1 MRFFYLVLSLF
12 FTGAVLEGQAQE
24 YDYPTAT
31 QNIPAFPTAEGFG
44 KFATGGRGGRVVTV
58 TNLEDDPTTPPVG
71 SLRWA
76 LAQYPDEP
84 ITVVFNCSGWIILKD
99 VLRVTRTAG
108 LTIAGQ
114 TAPGEGITLYPRM
127 FSINGAKNI
136 VVRNM
141 RFRTGSHGWD
151 GSDLVKD
158 AELVDQALCAENT
171 EQVIFDHCTFGWSA
185 EEIVNNQCCHFHT
198 FQYCHAS

>member
-108 LTIAGQ
+108 LTIAG
-114 TAPGEGITLYPRM
+114 
-127 FSINGAKNI
+127 
-136 VVRNM
+136 
-141 RFRTGSHGWD
+141 
-151 GSDLVKD
+151 
-158 AELVDQALCAENT
+158 
-171 EQVIFDHCTFGWSA
+171 
-185 EEIVNNQCCHFHT
+185 
-198 FQYCHAS
+198 